1 MAVLLAPCMHA
12 GTHMVK
18 CHMAGVR
25 WAIKLGPEALQ
36 TRSDL
41 AAALNDAF
49 EGQILS
55 CGRGD
60 MLAVLF
66 MDAGGNEAVFPSL
79 RSTRM
84 KESASRWKASAQ
96 TAVRVYISRD

>member
-1 MAVLLAPCMHA
+1 MHV
-12 GTHMVK
+12 VK

-25 WAIKLGPEALQ
+25 WAIKLGPEALS

-60 MLAVLF
+60 MLTVLF
-66 MDAGGNEAVFPSL
+66 MDGGGNESVFPSL
-79 RSTRM
+79 RSTGL
-84 KESASRWKASAQ
+84 KESASRWKACAQ
-96 TAVRVYISRD
+96 SAVRVYVSRD